1 MANHNKIPR
10 PKTPEEQQ
18 DLNLNEKQNNPGQ
31 TKHIEQ
37 QFNGD
42 GPTMDLFQRTIT
54 TKTLEP
60 SLLSPFSPSNTEL
73 AGHDYMRSQVATA
86 LTARGIK
93 FERATARARETTMH
107 LAQIVRMGP
116 MAVVNVEKEEGQIDS
131 EDIAERVSFLY
142 AIYHDYFPYALLT
155 LLQQKIRK
163 FKRSLKTLNKEYS
176 DDSNLKVNA
185 WINRYFHL
193 GDDAVVVTNP
203 GPKEHL
209 NPAHIDSSARF
220 RNPETAVNA
229 PVSSST
235 VVPTT
240 SRRVRRIEDL
250 RAASGGT

>member
-131 EDIAERVSFLY
+131 EDIAER
-142 AIYHDYFPYALLT
+142 
-155 LLQQKIRK
+155 QKIRK